1 MKGVFVF
8 LCSSIFF
15 VLVGCTEDSSGKV
28 SNELENKTK
37 EQQALLEDYQD
48 DLQKAEEKIRQLA
61 DELETLKNDNEIINF
76 ELQFKS
82 SKINSLQAI
91 LQQTY
96 KVISD
101 EIGENKALKILGL
114 FKPES
119 ITEETQVGAVNVRNI
134 KMEKQNKE
142 IRRYRIEFN
151 GELELTGSV
160 RLDEAHGGYV
170 FIVNNKHFNQVPH
183 TMDDI
188 TNGTISFKIK
198 NEEAFIEALGEDLS
212 IGEIKTIHAVFKN
225 YNSVYIARS
234 HSSDYAT
241 FVEMIS
247 D

>member
-1 MKGVFVF
+1 MKGIFVF
-8 LCSSIFF
+8 LCSSIFL
-15 VLVGCTEDSSGKV
+15 VLVGCTEDSSEKV

-37 EQQALLEDYQD
+37 EQQASLEEYQD
-48 DLQKAEEKIRQLA
+48 DLQKAEEKNRQLA
-61 DELETLKNDNEIINF
+61 NELDTLKNDNEIKNS

-82 SKINSLQAI
+82 NKINSLQAL

-96 KVISD
+96 EVMGN
-101 EIGENKALKILGL
+101 EIGENKAFKILGL

-119 ITEETQVGAVNVRNI
+119 ITEDSQVGAVTVQNI

-142 IRRYRIEFN
+142 IRRYRIDFN
-151 GELELTGSV
+151 GELELTGTV

-170 FIVNNKHFNQVPH
+170 FTVNNKHFNQVPH
-183 TMDDI
+183 TMYDI

-212 IGEIKTIHAVFKN
+212 IGEIKSIHAVFKN
-225 YNSVYIARS
+225 YNSVYIAES